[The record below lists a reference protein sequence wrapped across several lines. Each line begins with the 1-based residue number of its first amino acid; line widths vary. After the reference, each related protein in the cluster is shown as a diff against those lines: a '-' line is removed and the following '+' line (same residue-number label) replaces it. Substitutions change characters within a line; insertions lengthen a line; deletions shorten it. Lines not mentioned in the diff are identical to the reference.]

1 MDTQGA
7 CESLSVTL
15 TRGRLVDRV
24 AHRRDYWPDGYSL
37 EESSDMIGT
46 TISHYRILEKL
57 GEGGMGVVYLAQDTR
72 LERLVALKFLPPEL
86 SDASEARQ
94 RFITE
99 ARAASALNH
108 PNVATVYDI
117 GEAEFRSFIAMEF
130 VEGETLK
137 SRLKAGRLSIEQ
149 VKAIGLQIAEGLQA
163 AHSKG
168 VVHRDIKPDNLLLTR
183 QGHIKIMDFGV
194 AKLGN
199 GLGMTRTGTT
209 VGTLAYM
216 SPEQLVAED
225 VDNRSDLWSFG
236 VVLYEMLTGELP
248 FRRGSEAAIIYE
260 ILNRDHTPLEVH
272 RSDVPPTLRAVISQL
287 LQKDPAM
294 RPASAAEVI
303 ARLRGT
309 GVPAAASA
317 PAKTIAVLYFEN
329 LSSEKESD
337 YFCAGITEDII
348 TDLSK
353 VRDLRVVPRTEV
365 LPFRNKEVN
374 TRQVGDALRVSYI
387 LEGSVRKAG
396 SRIRITAQLVNTRDG
411 YPVWADRFDGLVDDI
426 FDLQNEASTKI
437 VEALKVSLTEA
448 EKESLAKK
456 PTDDL
461 RAYDFYMRG
470 REYLNRRGR
479 KNTEAAIR
487 MFENALGIDADF
499 AAAFSGLGEA
509 CASMYEWYDGRSHW
523 LARAIEM
530 NQEALARDPGAVEVQ
545 FGIAMVYSHQGRVA
559 DAKRALL
566 TVLESNPQYVPAC
579 MRLGMLAERSGDL
592 QSASAWY
599 RRAAELQPHDDD
611 PWRYLA
617 ALYRKLDQLEA
628 ANEAALKVIEI
639 TSRKLE
645 ASMED
650 VVLLSRLGEAYARF
664 GGKEETH
671 AILKRVV
678 ELDPTD
684 GQALYNCACAHALL
698 GERTATLVSLRRAYD
713 NGFRAVVHSV
723 RADSAFDALRTH
735 PEFGAFIAELQ

>member
-1 MDTQGA
+1 
-7 CESLSVTL
+7 
-15 TRGRLVDRV
+15 
-24 AHRRDYWPDGYSL
+24 
-37 EESSDMIGT
+37 MIGT
-46 TISHYRILEKL
+46 TISHYRIIEKL
-57 GEGGMGVVYLAQDTR
+57 GEGGMGIVYKAQDLR
-72 LERLVALKFLPPEL
+72 LERFVALKFLPPDV
-86 SDASEARQ
+86 SDTPDAKH
-94 RFITE
+94 RFTTE

-117 GEAEFRSFIAMEF
+117 GEADNRSFIAMEL

-137 SRLKAGRLSIEQ
+137 ASLRAERLSIEQ
-149 VKAIGLQIAEGLQA
+149 VKSLALQIAEGLQA

-168 VVHRDIKPDNLLLTR
+168 IVHRDIKPDNLLLTR
-183 QGHIKIMDFGV
+183 DGQIKIMDFGV
-194 AKLGN
+194 AKLGS
-199 GLGMTRTGTT
+199 GMGMTRTGTT

-216 SPEQLVAED
+216 SPEQLVADD
-225 VDNRSDLWSFG
+225 VDSRSDLWSFG

-248 FRRGSEAAIIYE
+248 FRRGSEAAVIYE
-260 ILNRDHTPLEVH
+260 ILNRDPTPLEVH
-272 RSDVPPTLRAVISQL
+272 RPDAPPTLRAVISQL
-287 LQKDPAM
+287 LQKDPAS

-309 GVPAAASA
+309 GVPAAAAA

-353 VRDLRVVPRTEV
+353 VRDLRVVPRADV

-374 TRQVGDALRVSYI
+374 TRQVGDALRVNYI

-396 SRIRITAQLVNTRDG
+396 SRIRITAQLINTRDG
-411 YPVWADRFDGLVDDI
+411 YQLWADRFDGLVDDI
-426 FDLQNEASTKI
+426 FDLQNEASSKI
-437 VEALKVSLTEA
+437 VEALKGSLTEA
-448 EKESLAKK
+448 EKQSLAKK
-456 PTDDL
+456 PTQDL

-487 MFENALGIDADF
+487 MFENALSIDADF
-499 AAAFSGLGEA
+499 AAAFSGLGDA

-530 NQEALARDPGAVEVQ
+530 NQEALSRDPTSVEVQ
-545 FGIAMVYSHQGRVA
+545 FGIATVYCHQGRLA
-559 DAKRALL
+559 DAKRALNA
-566 TVLESNPQYVPAC
+566 VLEIDPQYVAAC
-579 MRLGMLAERSGDL
+579 MRLGILAERAGNGDL
-592 QSASAWY
+592 QSALTWY
-599 RRAAELQPHDDD
+599 RRAAELRPHDDD

-617 ALYRKLDQLEA
+617 GLHRKLGQVEA
-628 ANEAALKVIEI
+628 AHEAALKVIEI

-645 ASMED
+645 ASMDD
-650 VVLLSRLGEAYARF
+650 VVLLSRLAEGYARY

-671 AILKRVV
+671 AILRRVLQ
-678 ELDPTD
+678 LDPTD

-698 GERTATLVSLRRAYD
+698 GERTDALVSLRRAYD
-713 NGFRAVVHSV
+713 NGFRAVARSVHV
-723 RADSAFDALRTH
+723 DSAFDAMRSH
-735 PEFGAFIAELQ
+735 PEFQGFIAELQ